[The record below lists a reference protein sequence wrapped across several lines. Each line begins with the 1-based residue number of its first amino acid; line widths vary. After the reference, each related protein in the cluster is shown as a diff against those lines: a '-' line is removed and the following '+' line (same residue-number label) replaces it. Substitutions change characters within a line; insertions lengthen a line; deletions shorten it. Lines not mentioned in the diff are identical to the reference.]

1 MRRALAT
8 LASLVL
14 LASVI
19 AAPASAVGA
28 ARAYLIGSAAP
39 LTAAQ
44 VSKLKAAGAQLK
56 YVYRNF
62 GGAAAVIPSTKVAA
76 VRALRF
82 VTSVN
87 LDTVKQL
94 DAVRVAGPAAP
105 AGFAV
110 PSALPGIP
118 YWLDL
123 IDAEANTTYTGDGV
137 WVAVLDSGFYPNWRD
152 YFDPDSILTDKARAF
167 IAAGGNENLN
177 QWDRGS
183 DPHGMATAATIVGY
197 RFVDDTNEGGWGT
210 GFATGAAGTYWVP
223 GVAPGAKVIPIK
235 VCEPIGCFGS
245 AINAGMD
252 YVTSLKNAS
261 PTRPIVIN
269 ESLGGP
275 GLDPVEKAAIDA
287 ATDAGV
293 VIVASAGNS
302 GNAGM
307 GFPAAYE
314 PVVSVGAGGWEDQ
327 WTTLPSK
334 SWWLA
339 NVPENG
345 IDEVFVVNFSS
356 RRAHRPVPRRRLD
369 RPVPAAAV
377 SLRAALQ
384 GRRHHQRHAPP
395 DLRQQGDAGQRERR
409 SVPVPVHERHKLLR
423 ADRGRDRGPD
433 ARQERVAQQ
442 RRRRHRRQPAR
453 QPGHVGFGRLR
464 AEARGRRHGYPRP
477 EPVDP
482 PAHRRDAFEC
492 WESDGAV
499 RSRRPAT
506 AGSSSTTP
514 WWRPGPSIPSRSDT
528 CEAPG
533 ASRGPR
539 RR

>member
-8 LASLVL
+8 LASLAL

-19 AAPASAVGA
+19 AAPVSAVGTS
-28 ARAYLIGSAAP
+28 RAYLIGSSAR

-44 VSKLKAAGAQLK
+44 VNQLKAAGAQLK

-62 GGAAAVIPSTKVAA
+62 GGAAAVIPNAKVAT
-76 VRALRF
+76 VRALPF

-87 LDTVKQL
+87 LDAVKQL
-94 DAVRVAGPAAP
+94 DAVRVAGPAQAP
-105 AGFAV
+105 AAN
-110 PSALPGIP
+110 SALPGAP

-123 IDAEANTTYTGDGV
+123 IDAENNTTYDGTGV

-152 YFDPDSILTDKARAF
+152 YFDPNSILTAKARAF
-167 IAAGGNENLN
+167 IAARGNENLN

-197 RFVDDTNEGGWGT
+197 HFVDDTNEGGWGT
-210 GFATGAAGTYWVP
+210 GFATGAAGTYRVP

-252 YVTSLKNAS
+252 YVTSLKLANPS
-261 PTRPIVIN
+261 QPIVIN

-287 ATDAGV
+287 ATEAGV

-302 GNAGM
+302 GNVGM

-327 WTTLPSK
+327 WTSLPSK
-334 SWWLA
+334 SWWLTD
-339 NVPENG
+339 VPEG

-356 RRAHRPVPRRRLD
+356 RQLTGQYLDVVSTGRFLLLPYPCAQLYKDGVVTSGTAHRTCASKATPD
-369 RPVPAAAV
+369 NSNAAPFQYLFMSGTSFSAPTV
-377 SLRAALQ
+377 AGIAALMLDKNGSLSNADANTAGSLLGDPATWDSGDFEQ
-384 GRRHHQRHAPP
+384 KLESAATDIPGQNQSIRQRTGAY
-395 DLRQQGDAGQRERR
+395 A
-409 SVPVPVHERHKLLR
+409 S
-423 ADRGRDRGPD
+423 
-433 ARQERVAQQ
+433 
-442 RRRRHRRQPAR
+442 
-453 QPGHVGFGRLR
+453 
-464 AEARGRRHGYPRP
+464 
-477 EPVDP
+477 
-482 PAHRRDAFEC
+482 EC
-492 WESDGAV
+492 WETTGCTLE
-499 RSRRPAT
+499 AT
-506 AGSSSTTP
+506 GHGWVFVDDALVAAGP
-514 WWRPGPSIPSRSDT
+514 
-528 CEAPG
+528 
-533 ASRGPR
+533 
-539 RR
+539 